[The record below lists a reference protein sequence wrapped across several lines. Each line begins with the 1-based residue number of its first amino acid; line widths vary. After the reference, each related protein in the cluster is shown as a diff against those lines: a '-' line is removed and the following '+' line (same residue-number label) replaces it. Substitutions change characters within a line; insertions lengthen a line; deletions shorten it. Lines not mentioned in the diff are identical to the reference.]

1 MTIIIAIIDFCQ
13 PLLSATVTH
22 YQILRSMIYEY
33 CGIRIFK
40 QMFSQNIMINI
51 LVNNVNQNQTTM
63 IHDCKSMMITL

>member
-1 MTIIIAIIDFCQ
+1 
-13 PLLSATVTH
+13 
-22 YQILRSMIYEY
+22 MIYEY

-63 IHDCKSMMITL
+63 IHDCKSMMITLW